1 MESVVS
7 SLSYSIITY
16 KNDLTE
22 EKAIIKQVLMEN
34 GYQESILTKSSR
46 ELLRFEILDNKRFVQ
61 KSGILT
67 FAALAQN
74 KQHSTFP
81 YV

>member
-16 KNDLTE
+16 KNNLTE

-61 KSGILT
+61 KLGILT
-67 FAALAQN
+67 FAALTQN